1 MNIFLKISLL
11 TSFTIATISAN
22 ATGTIDSLP
31 SCIVRMKK
39 NDSLITIV
47 EYNYKAQRWFVIEKK
62 ITKPEKNYPDKMTT
76 TKFYN
81 DNCQLVCTWVK
92 GGIAGLN
99 KVVPDTIEKDKIKV
113 LNILTL
119 PDTIQKLGI
128 QKNIK
133 EIQEFSYNGKTLY
146 RILNN
151 TLPAYELAKKG
162 IATIDEPYY
171 DEKGKI
177 VAIFKRATTGTFLRA
192 QQWQPTSFKPT
203 LLVKTINKWTRKNS
217 GYLLQ

>member
-1 MNIFLKISLL
+1 MNIILKISLL

-22 ATGTIDSLP
+22 ATSTTDSLP
-31 SCIVRMKK
+31 SCIATMKE
-39 NDSLITIV
+39 NDSLISFV
-47 EYNYKAQRWFVIEKK
+47 EYNYKAQRWFVIGNKT
-62 ITKPEKNYPDKMTT
+62 TKPLENYPDKMTT

-81 DNCQLVCTWVK
+81 DKCQLVCTWMK

-99 KVVPDTIEKDKIKV
+99 KVVPDTIEKEMIKM
-113 LNILTL
+113 LNIRSL

-133 EIQEFSYNGKTLY
+133 EIQEFMYNGKTLY

-162 IATIDEPYY
+162 IPTIDEPYY
-171 DEKGKI
+171 DESGTVI
-177 VAIFKRATTGTFLRA
+177 AIFKRATTGTFLRA
-192 QQWQPTSFKPT
+192 QQWQPASFKPA
-203 LLVKTINKWTRKNS
+203 LLVKTMNKWIRKNT